1 MISEFSPIAGVS
13 KVAVTRR
20 TRRLAGRLALVFVGT
35 MSFAGCTKIEN
46 VLASIPIF
54 GFLRESP
61 AFDPYE
67 APRPAPPGAVPYES
81 PAGEGA
87 LMPRSNSEVELIAFG
102 APLRNIYQPGDSA
115 AMRLGDVMFERHCAV
130 CHGPAGKGD
139 GPIIGPGKFP
149 FAPDVTLPVSVN
161 RTDGYLYG
169 IIAAGRGLM
178 PAYGPRMNHS
188 ERWATVLYLRSLQG
202 QQAGAPATPAPAPA
216 APGQTPGQGR

>member
-1 MISEFSPIAGVS
+1 MSSEFSPCTNARAARSV
-13 KVAVTRR
+13 
-20 TRRLAGRLALVFVGT
+20 RRLASRIALVFVGT
-35 MSFAGCTKIEN
+35 LTFAGCTKVEN
-46 VLASIPIF
+46 VLASIPVF
-54 GFLRESP
+54 SFLRESP
-61 AFDPYE
+61 GFDPYE
-67 APRPAPPGAVPYES
+67 APRPAPPGAVPFES

-87 LMPRSNSEVELIAFG
+87 LMPRNNSEVELIAFG
-102 APLRNIYQPGDSA
+102 APLRNIYVPGDSA
-115 AMRLGDVMFERHCAV
+115 AMRLGAVMFERHCMV

-139 GPIIGPGKFP
+139 GPILGPGKFP
-149 FAPDVTLPVSVN
+149 FAPDLTLPITVA

-202 QQAGAPATPAPAPA
+202 EQAGSPATPAAAPA